1 MRKAV
6 YLIVLLTITFAG
18 CKQGNNLMQQLTEID
33 SIANQKGDSMAYTML
48 EEIAPENINDEES
61 LAYYWLLRIRTEL
74 NLNLKISSI
83 KPLDHSI
90 QYYKNTH
97 NKKKLARVL
106 FYKGLRQLTI
116 SLYLTKQS

>member
-74 NLNLKISSI
+74 NLNLKILSM
-83 KPLDHSI
+83 
-90 QYYKNTH
+90 
-97 NKKKLARVL
+97 
-106 FYKGLRQLTI
+106 G
-116 SLYLTKQS
+116 